1 MEDPDDEK
9 HNAAPS
15 QDPTIVETGKKDEK
29 NPDAGKSNDA
39 TDPSDKKGAESTG
52 AGFNLAG
59 KIREGIDAVSY
70 VGAIKNVVSGAYH
83 LASIVVNTPRAV
95 MNAPQN
101 IAAGLTKLKETVM
114 GQSVAASAPKPP
126 KPGSGGGPKNDEE
139 ADAKKSRGLH

>member
-39 TDPSDKKGAESTG
+39 TDPNDKKGAESTG

-83 LASIVVNTPRAV
+83 LASIVVNTSQAV
-95 MNAPQN
+95 MN
-101 IAAGLTKLKETVM
+101 AAGLTKLKETVM